1 MFEELDQGV
10 LGELLDTQRKIV
22 EECRKRNKKAPHVLV
37 IFDDLGDCSD
47 VLSCRKGGKSGGS
60 WLTSLACRGRHM
72 QVSWICSVQKLN
84 QAGLTV
90 RANVRNMCVWRL
102 RNHKEIETLCE
113 ELSGFYDA
121 KAVLSLYTHA
131 TTEAFSFLY
140 VKLDAKTRNN
150 VFWLRFESRLSVKEE
165 SEDDGDVGDSRP
177 LGIGSGKTELLRE
190 DGPKPR
196 RKAKSDVAG
205 PK

>member
-1 MFEELDQGV
+1 
-10 LGELLDTQRKIV
+10 
-22 EECRKRNKKAPHVLV
+22 
-37 IFDDLGDCSD
+37 
-47 VLSCRKGGKSGGS
+47 
-60 WLTSLACRGRHM
+60 M

-102 RNHKEIETLCE
+102 RNALEIQGLCE

-121 KAVLSLYTHA
+121 KTVLSLYTHA

-140 VKLDAKTRNN
+140 VKLDAKTRND

-165 SEDDGDVGDSRP
+165 SDDDGDAGDSRP
-177 LGIGSGKTELLRE
+177 LGRGSRKTELLRE

>member
-1 MFEELDQGV
+1 
-10 LGELLDTQRKIV
+10 
-22 EECRKRNKKAPHVLV
+22 
-37 IFDDLGDCSD
+37 
-47 VLSCRKGGKSGGS
+47 
-60 WLTSLACRGRHM
+60 M

-90 RANVRNMCVWRL
+90 RANVRNLLCWRL

-113 ELSGFYDA
+113 ELSGFCDA

-140 VKLDAKTRNN
+140 DKLDAKTRND

-165 SEDDGDVGDSRP
+165 SDDDGDARDSRP
-177 LGIGSGKTELLRE
+177 LGRSSGKAEQLCE

-196 RKAKSDVAG
+196 RKAKSDVTG